1 MRNNLF
7 NIIKLNLTEI
17 DILKQLTIL
26 KLRII
31 HEKWN
36 LIYRI
41 FLTISK
47 HIFFVTTR
55 LIVAIF

>member
-31 HEKWN
+31 HEKMEFIKQN
-36 LIYRI
+36 
-41 FLTISK
+41 
-47 HIFFVTTR
+47 FFQQYQN
-55 LIVAIF
+55 II